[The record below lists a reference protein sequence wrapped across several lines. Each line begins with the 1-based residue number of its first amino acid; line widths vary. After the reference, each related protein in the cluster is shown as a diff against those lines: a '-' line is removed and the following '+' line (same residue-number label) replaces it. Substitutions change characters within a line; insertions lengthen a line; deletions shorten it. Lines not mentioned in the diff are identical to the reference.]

1 MLFLRRYE
9 CYYYGMIR
17 RRLGVVVGMFVLVAM
32 PLLVNIVQPTS
43 MAAAAPIA
51 PPPENSTYSL
61 VAVRVDAAH
70 IQVTGTG
77 TTDVNGTTLDM
88 NTASGMYYDNNLG
101 SFDATSQASVFKL
114 GGDKQTG
121 VPKGCKQS
129 SVGDNNGGNTESVDY
144 DLFLSQI
151 GANSQNCVEFKLA
164 SQPIVDTGLGFDLNA
179 GLNPS
184 DIKSSIKGI
193 YISDPSF
200 GPTNYSYVTYFL
212 QDSTTIYAS
221 DGDPAYD
228 KDSNDINNY
237 LFKQAANGNFER
249 QSGGHGGHGCSDLIE
264 ITQPGGSVDQAT
276 YTTRNQASDGRCT
289 PYQTFQIA
297 LLTSSPQSQAGP
309 GANGGSNTSGG
320 SSNDCGITNELAWV
334 VCPILYGLNWLTSE
348 LDGVMGSLLTLN
360 TDQIFNTSGE
370 YYQAWSNIRNLAM
383 GLIVISA
390 VIAIGAEALGFEIIS
405 AYAFRTIASRLF
417 LAIIFM
423 VFAWPILEVIVT
435 FFNNMGNWAS
445 DIMSQ
450 PFSGL
455 QDFSYSSTVSQAL
468 GLTAGIGVG
477 AVAGV
482 AAWWGV
488 GGFAGLLSLVGT
500 AALGLSI
507 GFATLVIRDMIV
519 ILALLASPVF
529 IGAEVLPGT
538 RKLAAFGKDTFFTA
552 LAMFPIVEIFVSS
565 GKIVAK
571 VEEASSANAFLKAA
585 VVVIAYVVPY
595 FLLPLAFRMAGGLV
609 STVTGM
615 VNDRSR
621 GGFDRLRGIREGSRA
636 KMHQQRMNDTH
647 ATNALTRGV
656 NSAYRRVVMAGEG
669 GLSVRGR
676 RRQQYAAAQRK
687 HRNAVSNEVLE
698 SDEGRIAGDDN
709 ATTLAMQEG
718 MTRGR
723 FVTGYAQRIQALAA
737 SRGETLSDNDA
748 RGEAQRTLAD
758 MEGSFGARIGSEAMQ
773 VAAFKARAASVT
785 GYAGNDAG
793 LAELMTDARR
803 MYQSGLLT
811 RTDTAMAIKANKTR
825 SDQAGVGMGVLL
837 SQIGQQGPVTHA
849 DIEAMRDNAAINA
862 QPGALASQRP
872 EAVEALAPTIYRN
885 LNRAADNV
893 RAAGAGTPE
902 RAAAVRDFK
911 QQMAHVAGL
920 HDTMSQIAPQNAN
933 ILADGVLGQEL
944 QVGDIPELQQYLG
957 TNNVTGRVT
966 VQSMIDGGDLIDGAG
981 APVTQTHTDSAGNV
995 VTTRAQSPGLRAD
1008 SHFKENRRD
1017 YGQLAAAQA
1026 AAAAGGLGG
1035 PGGPGGPMLG
1045 SP

>member
-1 MLFLRRYE
+1 
-9 CYYYGMIR
+9 MIR
-17 RRLGVVVGMFVLVAM
+17 RRLGVVMGIFVLVAL
-32 PLLVNIVQPTS
+32 PLLVNIVQPMS
-43 MAAAAPIA
+43 KASAAPIA
-51 PPPENSTYSL
+51 PPPENATYSL

-77 TTDVNGTTLDM
+77 TTDVNGTTLDVS
-88 NTASGMYYDNNLG
+88 TASGMYYNNNLG
-101 SFDATSQASVFKL
+101 SFDATAQASVFKL

-129 SVGDNNGGNTESVDY
+129 TVGDNNGGNSESVDY

-164 SQPIVDTGLGFDLNA
+164 SQLIVDTGLGFDLNV

-200 GPTNYSYVTYFL
+200 GATNYSYVTYFL

-228 KDSNDINNY
+228 NGTGDNNNY
-237 LFKQAANGNFER
+237 LFKQAPNGKFER

-264 ITQPGGSVDQAT
+264 ITQPGAVVDQAT
-276 YTTRNQASDGRCT
+276 YTTRNQAANGSCN

-309 GANGGSNTSGG
+309 GATGGSNTSGG

-334 VCPILYGLNWLTSE
+334 VCPILTGLNWFTNE
-348 LDGVMGSLLTLN
+348 LDSIMGSLLTLN
-360 TDQIFNTSGE
+360 TDQIFSTTGA
-370 YYQAWSNIRNLAM
+370 YYTAWSNIRNLAM
-383 GLIVISA
+383 GLIVVSA
-390 VIAIGAEALGFEIIS
+390 IVAIGTEALGLEIVS
-405 AYAFRTIASRLF
+405 AYAFRKIAPRFF
-417 LAIIFM
+417 LAIGFM
-423 VFAWPILEVIVT
+423 VFAWPVLEIIVR
-435 FFNNMGNWAS
+435 FFNDMGNWVS

-455 QDFSYSSTVSQAL
+455 QDFSYSSTVSKAL

-477 AVAGV
+477 TIAGV

-500 AALGLSI
+500 AALGLLI
-507 GFATLVIRDMIV
+507 GFITIVIRNMAVVLV
-519 ILALLASPVF
+519 ILASPIF
-529 IGAEVLPGT
+529 IAAEILPGT
-538 RKLAAFGKDTFFTA
+538 RKVGAFGKDTFLTA
-552 LAMFPIVEIFVSS
+552 LAMFPIVEAFVSS
-565 GKIVAK
+565 GKIVAS
-571 VEEASSANAFLKAA
+571 VEEASSSNAFLKAA

-621 GGFDRLRGIREGSRA
+621 GGFDRLRGIREGSRTR
-636 KMHQQRMNDTH
+636 MHQQRINDTQS
-647 ATNALTRGV
+647 TNALTRGV

-676 RRQQYAAAQRK
+676 RRRQYAAAQRR

-698 SDEGRIAGDDN
+698 NDEGRIAGDDN
-709 ATTLAMQEG
+709 ATALASQEG

-723 FVTGYAQRIQALAA
+723 FVTGYAQRIQAMAA
-737 SRGETLSDNDA
+737 GRGEVLSDADA
-748 RGEAQRTLAD
+748 RDEAQRTLAD
-758 MEGSFGARIGSEAMQ
+758 MEGSFGARMGSEAMQ
-773 VAAFKARAASVT
+773 VAAWKARAASVT
-785 GYAGNDAG
+785 GYGGNDAG
-793 LAELMTDARR
+793 LAELMTDARH
-803 MYQSGLLT
+803 MYQRGILT
-811 RTDTAMAIKANKTR
+811 RTDAAMAIKANKTR

-837 SQIGQQGPVTHA
+837 TQIGQQGPVTQA
-849 DIEAMRDNAAINA
+849 DIETMRDSAAINS

-885 LNRAADNV
+885 LNRAADNI
-893 RAAGAGTPE
+893 RTAGTPVE

-933 ILADGVLGQEL
+933 LLANGVLGQEL
-944 QVGDIPELQQYLG
+944 HVGDIPELQQYLG
-957 TNNVTGRVT
+957 TNNVTGHVT
-966 VQSMIDGGDLIDGAG
+966 VQSMMDGGDLVDATGAF
-981 APVTQTHTDSAGNV
+981 VTQTTPTGDTV
-995 VTTRAQSPGLRAD
+995 RVQSQGLRVD
-1008 SHFKENRRD
+1008 SSFKEQRRE

-1026 AAAAGGLGG
+1026 AAAGAGGLDG
-1035 PGGPGGPMLG
+1035 PTGPTF
-1045 SP
+1045 